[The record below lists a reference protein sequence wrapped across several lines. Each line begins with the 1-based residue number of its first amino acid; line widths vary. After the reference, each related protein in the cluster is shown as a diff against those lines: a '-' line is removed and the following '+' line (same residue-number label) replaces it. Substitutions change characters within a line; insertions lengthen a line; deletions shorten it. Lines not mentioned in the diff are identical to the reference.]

1 MMVSHRSLL
10 PTVVTATIAATA
22 AVTTTAMVALPA
34 QADAEDTVLKSTN
47 RFEEMIAQEST
58 RIPAELLNQ
67 SAGIAI
73 IPDVTQGGFILGARH
88 GRGVLAV
95 RNPDGTWSNPVFLT
109 ISGGSIGLQA
119 GGQSSDVVMVFPDRR
134 MVDRVLDSEVEFGGN
149 VSGVAGPVGAQPV
162 DPIGDSFSGNTIY
175 TYSRR
180 EGLFGGVALEG
191 GELHIDDSRIE
202 DYYGL
207 ELTPNQVFNPAQP
220 APPSSLDLKEA
231 LWRASQQYQ

>member
-10 PTVVTATIAATA
+10 PVIVTATITAT
-22 AVTTTAMVALPA
+22 TSAMVARPV

-47 RFEEMIAQEST
+47 RFEEMIAEEST

-67 SAGIAI
+67 SSGIAI
-73 IPDVTQGGFILGARH
+73 IPDVTQGGFIIGARH

-95 RNPDGTWSNPVFLT
+95 RNPDGTWSNPIFLT

-119 GGQSSDVVMVFPDRR
+119 GGQSSDVVMVFPNRR
-134 MVDRVLDSEVEFGGN
+134 LVDRVLDSEVEFGGN

-191 GELHIDDSRIE
+191 GELHVDDSRIE

-207 ELTPNQVFNPAQP
+207 DLTPTQVFNSAQP
-220 APPSSLDLKEA
+220 VPQSSLDLKEA
-231 LWRASQQYQ
+231 LWRASRQ